1 MTSPVRADALMN
13 LLFPLWQ
20 LVIGA
25 VVLIAV
31 IVVALRLAHR
41 GRSRMRTAMLVTGAG
56 ILGLAVI
63 GILQAAAQQ
72 QGR

>member
-1 MTSPVRADALMN
+1 MN